1 LNGSALH
8 INSTT
13 LKCPYIRE
21 CSFLLLFLF
30 LKLICFGQ
38 NNKTP
43 TASWILPGVTYQ
55 ASARLK
61 LSAQFGVN
69 QYQRLSAIYLQAF
82 IKAGKNIILNPAY
95 LSINTSISNGIQV
108 KEHTFMNAVVFN
120 LSLKKI
126 LIDDRNLLW
135 NRFRVKGEDFHFYRN
150 RLRVTI
156 PFKLRSNAAKIYV
169 FDEASYFINR
179 GRWSRNRLAFGFGYD
194 VTNWL
199 NADVS
204 FVRESDVFNGKLNLL
219 FIMGTIQLSHRQQ
232 GGSAK

>member
-1 LNGSALH
+1 MLKSNTGNLSSSVLHSQWNDWKIKLNGSALH
-8 INSTT
+8 ITSTT

-135 NRFRVKGEDFHFYRN
+135 SRFRVTGEDFHF
-150 RLRVTI
+150 
-156 PFKLRSNAAKIYV
+156 
-169 FDEASYFINR
+169 
-179 GRWSRNRLAFGFGYD
+179 
-194 VTNWL
+194 
-199 NADVS
+199 
-204 FVRESDVFNGKLNLL
+204 
-219 FIMGTIQLSHRQQ
+219 
-232 GGSAK
+232 